1 MGLILMKSNSK
12 VHYCT
17 LGKDGVLR
25 GLVSV
30 WGYPVEIE
38 LGRCPQSMSR
48 HQQHCWAVRTARKI
62 YRNMK

>member
-1 MGLILMKSNSK
+1 MKSNSK

-30 WGYPVEIE
+30 WGVQIE
-38 LGRCPQSMSR
+38 VKLGRCPQSMSR
-48 HQQHCWAVRTARKI
+48 HQQHCWAVRMARKI
-62 YRNMK
+62 YRSVK